1 MDFNSEDL
9 KSRHVN
15 SHLPVFIKKSY
26 NLIIILEWNPE
37 LHLEETL
44 KVICSNPF
52 ILQIEHTASERWSL
66 QLVSGWVRS
75 RTQASWLWVQR
86 FFCLFVFSLPR
97 TKQELGQQFRR
108 PNTGLACGI
117 NVHLSHGICYLQL
130 CSCYGICCSVFWL
143 CTWFAILG
151 HSNMLPQSTKQW
163 SVNLICH
170 TLWSVS

>member
-97 TKQELGQQFRR
+97 TKQELGQQFG
-108 PNTGLACGI
+108 GLTQGSLVESTCICPMEFVISNCVPVMGFVVLFSDSALDLRFWATAICFPR
-117 NVHLSHGICYLQL
+117 VLSSG
-130 CSCYGICCSVFWL
+130 
-143 CTWFAILG
+143 
-151 HSNMLPQSTKQW
+151 QW
-163 SVNLICH
+163 I
-170 TLWSVS
+170 